1 MEAQFFLAVIKF
13 FLSLLVLLL
22 AKNYKQKGLH
32 KLPPGPWKLPIIGNL
47 LQVEAA
53 SSLPHR
59 AFRELA
65 QKYGPLMHLQLGEI
79 SAVIRPKFLASDI
92 IGYGLVDIFAPYGFL
107 SIVKET
113 IEVADGFDLADMFP
127 SFKPMHFI
135 TGLKAKLDKMHNKV
149 DKILDKIIKENQAN
163 KGMGE
168 EKNENLVE
176 STCIIQTSMLMDQC
190 HFSVLDIFA
199 AGTDTS
205 AKVIEWAMSE
215 MMRNPGGREKAQAE
229 IRQTETLRLHPPAP
243 LLLPRECREACRI
256 YGYDIPIKT
265 KVIHD
270 AESFIPERFH
280 GASIDFK
287 GTDFEYIP
295 FGAGRRMC
303 PGISFGM
310 ASVEFALAKLLYH
323 WKLPHKE

>member
-1 MEAQFFLAVIKF
+1 MYGRVNGLVELGVLDDVKNEGRLYAQTIGFGYALHTMEAQFFLAVIKF

-65 QKYGPLMHLQLGEI
+65 QKYGPLMHLQL
-79 SAVIRPKFLASDI
+79 
-92 IGYGLVDIFAPYGFL
+92 GFL

-176 STCIIQTSMLMDQC
+176 STCIIQTT
-190 HFSVLDIFA
+190 
-199 AGTDTS
+199 GTDTS

-229 IRQTETLRLHPPAP
+229 IRQT
-243 LLLPRECREACRI
+243 
-256 YGYDIPIKT
+256 
-265 KVIHD
+265 
-270 AESFIPERFH
+270 F
-280 GASIDFK
+280 
-287 GTDFEYIP
+287 
-295 FGAGRRMC
+295 
-303 PGISFGM
+303 
-310 ASVEFALAKLLYH
+310 
-323 WKLPHKE
+323 